1 MGNYRPVSN
10 IPFLSKVIERVVAQQ
25 LNSHL
30 TRNGLHDDLQ
40 SAYKTGTSTE
50 TAILRIKTDIETVL
64 DDGDAVLLVLLDL
77 SAAFDTIDHNLLI
90 ERLRVEA
97 GLTETTLRWVQ
108 SYLSDRIQAV
118 KINNSVSSDV
128 PLSTGVPQ
136 GSVLGPLLFLVYL
149 LPLRRVI
156 NQYAINRHG
165 FADDTQLY
173 SRLSVKNTTMRTHQ
187 VNIMEECIA
196 SVRTWMT
203 VNKLKLNDG
212 KTEIMVVASPHNQ
225 CRLTDIRL
233 KIGEAILTPRSTVK
247 NLGAALDSTLSMEA
261 QVSSVVRK
269 MYFNIRRI
277 SKVKRHLTKE
287 ACAKVINAT
296 VISHLDYHNALLLG
310 LIDRQMH
317 RLQMAQNNAARCL
330 TGTCYRQHISPVLQ
344 QLHWLPV
351 RQRVVFKVLTT
362 IHKALHTL
370 SAPTY
375 MRELCPVYQP
385 HRTLR
390 SSSDKWKLVVKKSS
404 NKYGARAIQTLG
416 AQLWNELPLE
426 LRVLGEHRAFRK
438 NLKTLLFKRE
448 YGL

>member
-1 MGNYRPVSN
+1 MHWLKKPPPNISTADSKETFRIISSLVNYIAGDPLPPATSDQTLANDFVQFFYTKIQKIRHGLDASDLHDNTSSPDLDIPVPHLSFFKVQTQKELEKVIRGCASKTCSLDAIPTALLKNSSILSVVLPTITELVNTSLSTGVFPNNLKRALVTPRLKKPGLDISVLGNYRPVSN

-25 LNSHL
+25 LNIHL

-261 QVSSVVRK
+261 QVSSCT
-269 MYFNIRRI
+269 
-277 SKVKRHLTKE
+277 STSGE
-287 ACAKVINAT
+287 
-296 VISHLDYHNALLLG
+296 
-310 LIDRQMH
+310 
-317 RLQMAQNNAARCL
+317 
-330 TGTCYRQHISPVLQ
+330 SP
-344 QLHWLPV
+344 
-351 RQRVVFKVLTT
+351 R
-362 IHKALHTL
+362 
-370 SAPTY
+370 
-375 MRELCPVYQP
+375 
-385 HRTLR
+385 
-390 SSSDKWKLVVKKSS
+390 
-404 NKYGARAIQTLG
+404 
-416 AQLWNELPLE
+416 
-426 LRVLGEHRAFRK
+426 
-438 NLKTLLFKRE
+438 
-448 YGL
+448 